1 MSAEWLTAIASLL
14 TLVVVAVAAFAALR
28 QIRHMHSANQVAALL
43 PLTEKYSESAMRA
56 SLDYAIG
63 ELRKDLE
70 DPEVR
75 AGVLARPAYGKARAA
90 MPIFNFYESVGA
102 LVRAGTLD
110 LFLVLLYFTT
120 PGEMWEIGE
129 DYIALTREGRGQ
141 EIFEN
146 FEALVILQRRYERRR
161 GTSLFPRNM
170 QRLPLSRRYLDG
182 AEDSR

>member
-1 MSAEWLTAIASLL
+1 VSAEWLTAIASLL
-14 TLVVVAVAAFAALR
+14 TLMVVAVAAFAALR

-43 PLTEKYSESAMRA
+43 PLTEKYSEPSMRA
-56 SLDYAIG
+56 SLDYALG
-63 ELRKDLE
+63 ELRGDLE

-90 MPIFNFYESVGA
+90 LLIFNFYESVGA

-110 LFLVLLYFTT
+110 LFLVLLYFAT
-120 PGEMWEIGE
+120 PGEMWEVGE
-129 DYIALTREGRGQ
+129 DYIALVRKNQGP

-146 FEALVILQRRYERRR
+146 FEALVILQRRYEKRH

-170 QRLPLSRRYLDG
+170 QRLALPDRYLNP
-182 AEDSR
+182 

>member
-1 MSAEWLTAIASLL
+1 MSAEWMTAIASLL

-28 QIRHMHSANQVAALL
+28 QISHMHSANQVAALL
-43 PLTEKYSESAMRA
+43 PLTEKYSSPEMRD

-63 ELRKDLE
+63 SFRKDLE

-75 AGVLARPAYGKARAA
+75 AGVLARPAYGKSRDAL
-90 MPIFNFYESVGA
+90 PIFNFYESIGA

-120 PGEMWEIGE
+120 PGEMWEVGE
-129 DYIALTREGRGQ
+129 DYIALTRSTRGP
-141 EIFEN
+141 EVFEN
-146 FEALVILQRRYERRR
+146 FEALVILQQRYEKRH

-170 QRLPLSRRYLDG
+170 QRLEMSKRYLD
-182 AEDSR
+182 DTKTP